1 MSPELL
7 DNCDV
12 LIWWGHKKHTE
23 VPWEKARDI
32 ARRIKE
38 GKLSL
43 FVLHS
48 AHWSRPFIEAM
59 CERAREDAI
68 KSLPAEQRATAKLKE
83 IPPVLNALP
92 AWDAQLTPNVSCVKK
107 WDEPV
112 KVTLKMPSCVFP
124 YVTANGKPSHIF
136 TLLPDHPIA
145 QGVPHEFVSTRP
157 RIMPSRGTC
166 PSRMRWCSKSTGS
179 RAIGFAAAACGK
191 WGKEKCSISA
201 RARDLSDLQESGRPA
216 DHRQRR
222 AISGAEELGWIKPTR
237 PSSPADLAQRCT

>member
-1 MSPELL
+1 MIWGSRQQPEQKQVYENFLGNEIAAHLKKLPGISVRSVALSDPDQGLSPELL

-43 FVLHS
+43 FALHS

-92 AWDAQLTPNVSCVKK
+92 A
-107 WDEPV
+107 
-112 KVTLKMPSCVFP
+112 
-124 YVTANGKPSHIF
+124 H
-136 TLLPDHPIA
+136 
-145 QGVPHEFVSTRP
+145 
-157 RIMPSRGTC
+157 
-166 PSRMRWCSKSTGS
+166 
-179 RAIGFAAAACGK
+179 
-191 WGKEKCSISA
+191 
-201 RARDLSDLQESGRPA
+201 GR
-216 DHRQRR
+216 HN
-222 AISGAEELGWIKPTR
+222 
-237 PSSPADLAQRCT
+237 